1 MLDAKLIPDGTVA
14 PKDKPVVATLRLE
27 RFGRKKLCST
37 ETKIRSGK
45 LKGLVTERFRR
56 EVLDFR
62 RKIPTRSADVEAK
75 IRECWTTR
83 GRVEGFKAAV
93 VKTA

>member
-1 MLDAKLIPDGTVA
+1 MLDAKVIPDETVA

-27 RFGRKKLCST
+27 RFGRKKLRST

-56 EVLDFR
+56 EVLVQ
-62 RKIPTRSADVEAK
+62 PQQPRSESVGPPEAEWK
-75 IRECWTTR
+75 GLRLLW
-83 GRVEGFKAAV
+83 
-93 VKTA
+93 

>member
-1 MLDAKLIPDGTVA
+1 MLDAKVIPDETVA
-14 PKDKPVVATLRLE
+14 PKHKPVVATLRLE

-45 LKGLVTERFRR
+45 LKGVVTERFRR
-56 EVLDFR
+56 EVLVQQA
-62 RKIPTRSADVEAK
+62 RSESVGPPEAEW
-75 IRECWTTR
+75 R
-83 GRVEGFKAAV
+83 GFKAAV